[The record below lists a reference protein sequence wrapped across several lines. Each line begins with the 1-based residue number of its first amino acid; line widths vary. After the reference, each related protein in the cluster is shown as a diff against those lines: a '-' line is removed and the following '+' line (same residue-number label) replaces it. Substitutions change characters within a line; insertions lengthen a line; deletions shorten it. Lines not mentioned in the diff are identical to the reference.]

1 MGEYMK
7 IFFRQIVLLGLLIL
21 PVSTWGL
28 EAKANVPDTKPATL
42 GYWGIGF
49 EMINFSV
56 NRNGVL
62 TTFPS
67 LTQNASIQS
76 NSANLHGF
84 IGFQFDEFLGAQL
97 DLASLGSVRS
107 TDLGVTKQLFNPTLI
122 SISAVLKKP
131 ISDNL
136 KAFGKLGGTYW
147 YLRQPGATQ
156 DTPSMNSG
164 FAANFG
170 VGLDFNLYGGS
181 ERMLRLEW
189 SYYKM
194 DSVLLNSANSL
205 SLNAL
210 FNF

>member
-1 MGEYMK
+1 MN

-28 EAKANVPDTKPATL
+28 EAEANASVTKPTTL

-49 EMINFSV
+49 DLINFSA

-62 TTFPS
+62 STFPS

-76 NSANLHGF
+76 NSANLRGF
-84 IGFQFDEFLGAQL
+84 VGFQFDEFLGAQF
-97 DLASLGSVRS
+97 DLASMGSVRS
-107 TDLGVTKQLFNPTLI
+107 TDLGVTKQLFNPTLF
-122 SISAVLKKP
+122 SISAVLNKP
-131 ISDNL
+131 ISENL

-147 YLRQPGATQ
+147 YLDQPSATQ
-156 DTPSMNSG
+156 NTPSLNSG
-164 FAANFG
+164 FAPSFG

-189 SYYKM
+189 NYYKM
-194 DSVLLNSANSL
+194 DGVLLNSANSL